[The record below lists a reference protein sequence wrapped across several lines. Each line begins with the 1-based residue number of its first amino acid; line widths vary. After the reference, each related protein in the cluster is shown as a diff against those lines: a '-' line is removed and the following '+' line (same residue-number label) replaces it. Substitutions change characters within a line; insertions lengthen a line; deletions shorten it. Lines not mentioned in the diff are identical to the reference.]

1 MAPARAAPCD
11 SSARRSRSPLP
22 ATRSMEFASLRC
34 LDVVM
39 FRSPRRHSYRV
50 PTGPDHD
57 GGNAAPLWLRCLE
70 RRSRIT
76 MRREHYWDGS
86 CCSLGRERRRLYAG
100 REDHRRAKSTRPAKR
115 QPRCCAA
122 KLFALTGNISNKRPT
137 FRWGFID
144 AAHFSPAF
152 HNAFG
157 VSPRDFR
164 RAAKAMADR
173 ILQHANRGWSKPQQ
187 RRRPRA
193 GRPTK
198 GPASGAGKLRFIP
211 AESLLRPLGKHHWV
225 PASQIRKGDAVFK
238 SHGIRDRAVRR
249 QCSLQR
255 KLRRPTQRQR

>member
-1 MAPARAAPCD
+1 MGL
-11 SSARRSRSPLP
+11 SSTNGRKGVGPLICRGSHLASLAQIQTRTRVSSVSDRFFPTARRKMPAHWRIGQHSRRDLTDP
-22 ATRSMEFASLRC
+22 A
-34 LDVVM
+34 
-39 FRSPRRHSYRV
+39 HS
-50 PTGPDHD
+50 H
-57 GGNAAPLWLRCLE
+57 LL
-70 RRSRIT
+70 
-76 MRREHYWDGS
+76 
-86 CCSLGRERRRLYAG
+86 
-100 REDHRRAKSTRPAKR
+100 
-115 QPRCCAA
+115 
-122 KLFALTGNISNKRPT
+122 ISDIC

-144 AAHFSPAF
+144 AAHFSRAF

-211 AESLLRPLGKHHWV
+211 VESLLRPLGSRHWV
-225 PASQIRKGDAVFK
+225 PVSQIRKRDAVFK

-249 QCSLQR
+249 QCTLQR